1 MDKVLIVDDDPMLLT
16 ILTESLKKYCNIFT
30 IVTAKDGLAAIKT
43 IQKQHFQLV
52 ITDLH
57 MPMINGLVL
66 LSYINKNYPTIP
78 CIVMT
83 AFGTPFL
90 KKRLQQDISH
100 YIEKPFEIEELVQ
113 AIISALDQ
121 EVLSGT
127 LNGISLNGFLKMIE
141 MEYKTCLCE
150 VTESETSQGYLYF
163 ERGILYHAF
172 FRHLRGMDA
181 AIRMLQMDSVT
192 IRFRK
197 PPNKKIPRVIET
209 DLSTLISQAY
219 RIKEEMFIEE
229 QNVELEQKN
238 RKLKEDIQKQ
248 LQTEEIMKKAREQ
261 AASIEHH
268 ISDINDTFRPLL

>member
-16 ILTESLKKYCNIFT
+16 ILTESLKKYRNIFQ
-30 IVTAKDGLAAIKT
+30 IITAKDGLAAIKAM
-43 IQKQHFQLV
+43 QKRRFQLV

-66 LSYINKNYPTIP
+66 LSYINKNYPQVP

-90 KKRLQQDISH
+90 KKRLQRDISH

-141 MEYKTCLCE
+141 IEYKTCLCE
-150 VTESETSQGYLYF
+150 VTESEDSQGYLYF

-172 FRHLRGMDA
+172 YRHLRGVDA

-197 PPNKKIPRVIET
+197 PPGKKIPRVIET
-209 DLSTLISQAY
+209 DLSTLISEAS
-219 RIKEEMFIEE
+219 RIKEEMFNER
-229 QNVELEQKN
+229 QNVELENKN

-248 LQTEEIMKKAREQ
+248 LETEEILKKAQEQ
-261 AASIEHH
+261 AESIEHH
-268 ISDINDTFRPLL
+268 ISDINDVFNPLL

>member
-1 MDKVLIVDDDPMLLT
+1 MDTVLIVDDDPMLLT
-16 ILTESLKKYCNIFT
+16 ILTESLKKYRNIFE
-30 IVTAKDGLAAIKT
+30 IVIAKDGLAAIK
-43 IQKQHFQLV
+43 IMQQQRFQLV

-66 LSYINKNYPTIP
+66 LSYINKNYPKVP

-141 MEYKTCLCE
+141 LEYKTCLCE
-150 VTESETSQGYLYF
+150 VTESETAQGYLYF
-163 ERGILYHAF
+163 ERGLLYHAF
-172 FRHLRGMDA
+172 YGHLRGVDA
-181 AIRMLQMDSVT
+181 ALRMLQMDSVT

-197 PPNKKIPRVIET
+197 PPSKKIPRIIEN
-209 DLSTLISQAY
+209 DLSTLITEAA
-219 RIKEEMFIEE
+219 RIKEKMF
-229 QNVELEQKN
+229 VERRNAVLEKKD
-238 RKLKEDIQKQ
+238 RKLKEDIQQQ
-248 LQTEEIMKKAREQ
+248 LQTEEIMKKAQEQ
-261 AASIEHH
+261 AADIEHH

>member
-16 ILTESLKKYCNIFT
+16 ILTESLKKYRSIFQ

-43 IQKQHFQLV
+43 LQKQRFQLV

-66 LSYINKNYPTIP
+66 LSYINKNYPKVP

-113 AIISALDQ
+113 AIISSMDQ

-141 MEYKTCLCE
+141 LEYKTCLCE
-150 VTESETSQGYLYF
+150 VTESEDSHGYLYF
-163 ERGILYHAF
+163 ERGILYHGF
-172 FRHLRGMDA
+172 FRHLRGVDA

-197 PPNKKIPRVIET
+197 PPNKKIPRVIEI
-209 DLSTLISQAY
+209 DLSTLINEAT
-219 RIKEEMFIEE
+219 RIKEEMFIEKK
-229 QNVELEQKN
+229 NAKVEMKN
-238 RKLKEDIQKQ
+238 RELKENLQKQ

-261 AASIEHH
+261 AASLDHH
-268 ISDINDTFRPLL
+268 ISDIDDTFKPLL

>member
-16 ILTESLKKYCNIFT
+16 ILTESMKKYHNIFQV
-30 IVTAKDGLAAIKT
+30 VTAKDGLAAIKAM
-43 IQKQHFQLV
+43 QKESFQLV

-66 LSYINKNYPTIP
+66 LSYINKNHPNIP

-90 KKRLQQDISH
+90 KKRLQRDISH

-141 MEYKTCLCE
+141 IEYKTCLCE
-150 VTESETSQGYLYF
+150 VTESESSQGYLYF
-163 ERGILYHAF
+163 ERGILYNAF
-172 FRHLRGMDA
+172 YSHLRGVDA
-181 AIRMLQMDSVT
+181 AIRMLQMESVT
-192 IRFRK
+192 IKFRK
-197 PPNKKIPRVIET
+197 PPKKKIPRVIDM
-209 DLSTLISQAY
+209 DLSTLIYEAS
-219 RIKEEMFIEE
+219 RLKEEMSTQEE
-229 QNVELEQKN
+229 SAELEENN
-238 RKLKEDIQKQ
+238 RKLREDIKKQ
-248 LQTEEIMKKAREQ
+248 MQTDEIIKKAQEQ
-261 AASIEHH
+261 AASIEDH
-268 ISDINDTFRPLL
+268 IFDINDAFKPLL

>member
-16 ILTESLKKYCNIFT
+16 ILTESLKKYCNIFQV
-30 IVTAKDGLAAIKT
+30 VTAKDGLAAIKT
-43 IQKQHFQLV
+43 MQKQRFHLV

-66 LSYINKNYPTIP
+66 LSYINKNYPQVP

-90 KKRLQQDISH
+90 KKRLQRDISH

-141 MEYKTCLCE
+141 IEYKTCLCE
-150 VTESETSQGYLYF
+150 VTESERAQGYLYF

-192 IRFRK
+192 IKFRK
-197 PPNKKIPRVIET
+197 PPKKKIPRVIEM
-209 DLSTLISQAY
+209 DLSTLISEAS
-219 RIKEEMFIEE
+219 RM
-229 QNVELEQKN
+229 
-238 RKLKEDIQKQ
+238 LK
-248 LQTEEIMKKAREQ
+248 
-261 AASIEHH
+261 
-268 ISDINDTFRPLL
+268 

>member
-16 ILTESLKKYCNIFT
+16 ILTESLKKYRNIFE
-30 IVTAKDGLAAIKT
+30 IITAKDGLAAIKT
-43 IQKQHFQLV
+43 LQKRRFQLV

-66 LSYINKNYPTIP
+66 LSYINKNYPKVP

-141 MEYKTCLCE
+141 LEYKTCLCE
-150 VTESETSQGYLYF
+150 VTESEDSSGYLYF
-163 ERGILYHAF
+163 ERGILYHGF
-172 FRHLRGMDA
+172 FRHLRGVDA

-197 PPNKKIPRVIET
+197 PPGKKIPRVIET
-209 DLSTLISQAY
+209 DLSTLMNEAA
-219 RIKEEMFIEE
+219 RIKEEMFIEK
-229 QNVELEQKN
+229 QNAKVEMKN
-238 RKLKEDIQKQ
+238 RELKDDLKKQ
-248 LQTEEIMKKAREQ
+248 LQTEEIMKKAQEQ
-261 AASIEHH
+261 AASLDHN
-268 ISDINDTFRPLL
+268 ISDINDTFNPLL

>member
-16 ILTESLKKYCNIFT
+16 ILTESLKKYGNIFQF
-30 IVTAKDGLAAIKT
+30 VTAKDGLAAIKT
-43 IQKQHFQLV
+43 MQKQRFQLV
-52 ITDLH
+52 VTDLH

-66 LSYINKNYPTIP
+66 LSYINKNYPKVP

-100 YIEKPFEIEELVQ
+100 YIEKPFEIEEIVQ

-127 LNGISLNGFLKMIE
+127 LNGISLSGFLRMIE
-141 MEYKTCLCE
+141 LEYKTCLCE
-150 VTESETSQGYLYF
+150 VTESESIQGYLYF

-172 FRHLRGMDA
+172 FRHLRGVDA
-181 AIRMLQMDSVT
+181 AIRMMQMDSVT

-197 PPNKKIPRVIET
+197 PPSKKIRRAIEM
-209 DLSTLISQAY
+209 DLSTLISQAS
-219 RIKEEMFIEE
+219 RIKEEMF
-229 QNVELEQKN
+229 VEKENADLENKN
-238 RKLKEDIQKQ
+238 RKLKEDIEKQ
-248 LQTEEIMKKAREQ
+248 LQTEAIMKKAKEQ

>member
-16 ILTESLKKYCNIFT
+16 ILTESLKKYRNIFE
-30 IVTAKDGLAAIKT
+30 IITAKDGLAAIKT
-43 IQKQHFQLV
+43 LQKRRFQLV

-66 LSYINKNYPTIP
+66 LSYINKNYPKVP

-127 LNGISLNGFLKMIE
+127 LNGISLSGFLKMIE
-141 MEYKTCLCE
+141 LEYKTCLCE
-150 VTESETSQGYLYF
+150 VTESEDSYGYLYF
-163 ERGILYHAF
+163 ERGILYHGF
-172 FRHLRGMDA
+172 FRHLRGVDA

-197 PPNKKIPRVIET
+197 PPGKKIPRVIET
-209 DLSTLISQAY
+209 DLSTLINEAA
-219 RIKEEMFIEE
+219 RIKEEIFVEK
-229 QNVELEQKN
+229 QNAKLEMKN
-238 RKLKEDIQKQ
+238 RKLKEDLKKQ

-261 AASIEHH
+261 AASIDHN
-268 ISDINDTFRPLL
+268 ISDINDTFKPLL

>member
-16 ILTESLKKYCNIFT
+16 ILTESLKKYRNIFET
-30 IVTAKDGLAAIKT
+30 VTAKDGLVAIKT
-43 IQKQHFQLV
+43 MQQQRFQLV

-66 LSYINKNYPTIP
+66 LSYINKNYPKVP

-90 KKRLQQDISH
+90 KKRLQRDISH

-141 MEYKTCLCE
+141 LEYKTCLCE
-150 VTESETSQGYLYF
+150 VTESETAQGYLYF

-172 FRHLRGMDA
+172 YRHLRGVDA

-197 PPNKKIPRVIET
+197 PPGKKIPRVIEA
-209 DLSTLISQAY
+209 DLSTLISEAY
-219 RIKEEMFIEE
+219 RITEEMFAE
-229 QNVELEQKN
+229 QKSAALEKKN
-238 RKLKEDIQKQ
+238 RKLKEDIQQQ
-248 LQTEEIMKKAREQ
+248 LQTDEVMKKAREQ

-268 ISDINDTFRPLL
+268 IFDINDTFRPLL

>member
-1 MDKVLIVDDDPMLLT
+1 MDTVLIVDDDPMLLT
-16 ILTESLKKYCNIFT
+16 ILTESLKKYRNIFE
-30 IVTAKDGLAAIKT
+30 IVIAKDGLAAIKVM
-43 IQKQHFQLV
+43 QQQRFQLV

-66 LSYINKNYPTIP
+66 LSYINKNYPKVP

-141 MEYKTCLCE
+141 LEYKTCLCE
-150 VTESETSQGYLYF
+150 VTESETAQGYLYF
-163 ERGILYHAF
+163 ERGLLYHAF
-172 FRHLRGMDA
+172 YGHLRGVDA
-181 AIRMLQMDSVT
+181 ALRMLQMDSVT

-197 PPNKKIPRVIET
+197 PPSKKIPRIIEN
-209 DLSTLISQAY
+209 DLSTLITEAA
-219 RIKEEMFIEE
+219 RIKEKMF
-229 QNVELEQKN
+229 VERRNAVLEKKD
-238 RKLKEDIQKQ
+238 RKLKEDIQQQ
-248 LQTEEIMKKAREQ
+248 LQTEEIMKKAQEQ
-261 AASIEHH
+261 AADIEHH